1 MQPAPVSCLGNPMDG
16 GAWQA
21 AVHGVARVGQDLM
34 TKPTYLE
41 YRDNGEFDLISR
53 VEDFH

>member
-1 MQPAPVSCLGNPMDG
+1 MDR

-21 AVHGVARVGQDLM
+21 TVHWVTRVGHDLV

>member
-1 MQPAPVSCLGNPMDG
+1 MGNPMDR
-16 GAWQA
+16 GAWQDT
-21 AVHGVARVGQDLM
+21 VHWVTRVGQDLM